1 MEQELDLSKSFGKK
15 EAVIIQNIDE
25 DEIFIPEKNS
35 NTFYTRKIEGN
46 KMTEKS
52 LIKMRSMDLA
62 KESPVHGKS
71 LRHAKSFSSH
81 FIINIDEMT
90 SDGDNE
96 KGALINKTSSGNMGI
111 FSCDRSYISSS
122 SISTEATLEN
132 SQKKNNISELK
143 ASCPMDQEDQNS
155 CSWRGIQI
163 EPTLRIRV
171 EFQDVKYTVALKGVE
186 NSNAEKCILQGVSG
200 SACPGEILALM
211 GPSGGGKTTLL
222 KLLSGKVKN
231 DSGMITYN
239 DQPYNKS
246 LKQRIGFVLQDDV
259 VFHHLTVKETLTYAA
274 LLRLPNTLSKE
285 QKKERAIRVIDE
297 LGLERCQDTIIGGAF
312 VRGISGGERKR
323 VCIGN
328 EILLNPSLLFLD
340 EPTSGL
346 DSTTALRIMQMLS
359 NIAKA
364 GKTVITTIHQ
374 PSSRLFSR
382 FDKLILLGQGSSLY
396 FGKAS
401 EAMLY
406 FSSIGCSPLIAMNPA
421 EFLIDIANGNI
432 TEKSIP
438 SDLEDKLSP
447 GNHHFKSQYEGP
459 SPADV
464 HEYFVGAYESRVAK
478 IEKIKFLNHRLIE
491 KDSEVQNW
499 PNLRDSGATW
509 CQQFSILF
517 TRSLK
522 ERSHEYF
529 SSLRI
534 TQVIA
539 TAIIV
544 GLLWWHSDISP
555 PKRVSDQAGLLFFIS
570 VFWAFLPLFTA
581 IFTFPQER
589 AMLVKERSVNMYKLS
604 AYFIARITTDLFL
617 DLVLPVTFLVIVYF
631 MVRLKLTFNAFSLTL
646 LTILLSIIAAQGLG
660 LAIGAAFMDVK
671 KATTFASVTLMAFM
685 LSGGFFLQEV
695 PAFMSWVRYISI
707 NYHTYRLLL
716 KIQYNSLR
724 SFKYG
729 SVNDSSGVEVG
740 AMLVM
745 VIGYRMLAYILL
757 RKMKLRTST

>member
-1 MEQELDLSKSFGKK
+1 MGKELDHSKSLDKE
-15 EAVIIQNIDE
+15 EAVIMQNIDE
-25 DEIFIPEKNS
+25 DEIFPPEKNRNS
-35 NTFYTRKIEGN
+35 LCIRKIEGN
-46 KMTEKS
+46 KKTKTRLM
-52 LIKMRSMDLA
+52 KMRSLDSA
-62 KESPVHGKS
+62 EESPVHGKS
-71 LRHAKSFSSH
+71 LCLARSFSSH
-81 FIINIDEMT
+81 FLINIDEMM
-90 SDGDNE
+90 SDVGNE
-96 KGALINKTSSGNMGI
+96 KGALI
-111 FSCDRSYISSS
+111 
-122 SISTEATLEN
+122 
-132 SQKKNNISELK
+132 KNNILK
-143 ASCPMDQEDQNS
+143 SKDQEDDDS
-155 CSWRGIQI
+155 CSWNRIQI
-163 EPTLRIRV
+163 EPTLRIRLK
-171 EFQDVKYTVALKGVE
+171 FQDVKYTVALKGVE
-186 NSNAEKCILQGVSG
+186 NSDTEKCILQGVSG

-231 DSGMITYN
+231 DSGTITFN

-259 VFHHLTVKETLTYAA
+259 VFPHLTVKETLTYAA

-285 QKKERAIRVIDE
+285 QKKERAIGVINE

-312 VRGISGGERKR
+312 VRGVSGGERKR

-346 DSTTALRIMQMLS
+346 DSTTALRIMQMLR
-359 NIAKA
+359 NIARA
-364 GKTVITTIHQ
+364 GKTVVTTIHQ

-421 EFLIDIANGNI
+421 EFLIDLANGNI

-438 SDLEDKLSP
+438 SELKEKLLP
-447 GNHHFKSQYEGP
+447 GHHHFKKQNEGP

-464 HEYFVGAYESRVAK
+464 HEYFVGAYESRVAN
-478 IEKIKFLNHRLIE
+478 IEKLKLLKHGLIE
-491 KDSEVQNW
+491 EDSEVQSW

-509 CQQFSILF
+509 CQQFTILF
-517 TRSLK
+517 GRSLK
-522 ERSHEYF
+522 ERNHEYF

-539 TAIIV
+539 TAIVV
-544 GLLWWHSDISP
+544 GLLWWNSDTSFPERI
-555 PKRVSDQAGLLFFIS
+555 SDQAGLLFFVS
-570 VFWAFLPLFTA
+570 VFWGFFPLFTA

-604 AYFIARITTDLFL
+604 AYFIARITTDLLL
-617 DLVLPVTFLVIVYF
+617 DLVLPVTFLLIVYF
-631 MVRLKLTFNAFSLTL
+631 MVGLKLTFNAFCLTL

-671 KATTFASVTLMAFM
+671 KATTFASVILMTFM
-685 LSGGFFLQEV
+685 LSGGFFVQEV

-716 KIQYNSLR
+716 KIQFKSLR
-724 SFKYG
+724 NSKYG
-729 SVNDSSGVEVG
+729 SVDDSSGVEVG

-745 VIGYRMLAYILL
+745 VIGYRVLAYFLL
-757 RKMKLRTST
+757 RKMKPRTSK

>member
-1 MEQELDLSKSFGKK
+1 MEQELDLSQRFDKK
-15 EAVIIQNIDE
+15 ESVIRNIDE
-25 DEIFIPEKNS
+25 DEIFPPEKNKS
-35 NTFYTRKIEGN
+35 IFFTRKIEGN
-46 KMTEKS
+46 IKTKKS
-52 LIKMRSMDLA
+52 LIKMRSLDLA
-62 KESPVHGKS
+62 KESTEHGKS
-71 LRHAKSFSSH
+71 LRHARSFSSH
-81 FIINIDEMT
+81 FRINIDEMM

-96 KGALINKTSSGNMGI
+96 IGALISKTSSGKMGI
-111 FSCDRSYISSS
+111 FSYDKSSVSSS
-122 SISTEATLEN
+122 SISDDAALKN
-132 SQKKNNISELK
+132 SPKNNNILELK
-143 ASCPMDQEDQNS
+143 ASFPMDQEDQDS
-155 CSWRGIQI
+155 CSCRIQI
-163 EPTLRIRV
+163 ERTLRIHV
-171 EFQDVKYTVALKGVE
+171 KFQDVKYTVALKGVD
-186 NSNAEKCILQGVSG
+186 SSDVEKCILQGVNG

-222 KLLSGKVKN
+222 NLLSGKVKN

-259 VFHHLTVKETLTYAA
+259 VFPHLTVKETLTYTA

-285 QKKERAIRVIDE
+285 QKKERAIRVINE

-346 DSTTALRIMQMLS
+346 DSTTALRIMQMLC
-359 NIAKA
+359 NIARA
-364 GKTVITTIHQ
+364 GKTVVTTIHQ

-382 FDKLILLGQGSSLY
+382 FDKLVLLGQGSSLY

-421 EFLIDIANGNI
+421 EFLIDLANGNI
-432 TEKSIP
+432 MEKSIP
-438 SDLEDKLSP
+438 SDLEDKILP
-447 GNHHFKSQYEGP
+447 GNHHFKSRFGGP

-464 HEYFVGAYESRVAK
+464 HEYFVRAYESRVAK
-478 IEKIKFLNHRLIE
+478 IEKIKLVNHHLIE
-491 KDSEVQNW
+491 EDSEVQSWHNS
-499 PNLRDSGATW
+499 RDSGATW

-517 TRSLK
+517 RRSLK

-529 SSLRI
+529 SSIRI

-544 GLLWWHSDISP
+544 GLLWWHSDTSS
-555 PKRVSDQAGLLFFIS
+555 PKRASNQAGVLFFIS
-570 VFWAFLPLFTA
+570 VFWAFFPLVTA

-617 DLVLPVTFLVIVYF
+617 DLALPITFLVIVYF
-631 MVRLKLTFNAFSLTL
+631 MVGLKHTFRAFSLTL

-660 LAIGAAFMDVK
+660 LAIGVAFMDTK
-671 KATTFASVTLMAFM
+671 KATTFASVTLMTFM
-685 LSGGFFLQEV
+685 LSGGFFVQEV
-695 PAFMSWVRYISI
+695 PAFISWVRYISI
-707 NYHTYRLLL
+707 NYHTYRILL

-724 SFKYG
+724 SLKYG
-729 SVNDSSGVEVG
+729 SVDDSSGVVG
-740 AMLVM
+740 AMFVM
-745 VIGYRMLAYILL
+745 VIGYRMLAYFLL
-757 RKMKLRTST
+757 SKMKLRTST

>member
-1 MEQELDLSKSFGKK
+1 MGKELDHSKSLDKE
-15 EAVIIQNIDE
+15 EAVIMQNIDE
-25 DEIFIPEKNS
+25 DEIFPPEKNRNS
-35 NTFYTRKIEGN
+35 LCIRKIEGN
-46 KMTEKS
+46 KKTRLM
-52 LIKMRSMDLA
+52 KMRSLDSA
-62 KESPVHGKS
+62 EESPVHGKS
-71 LRHAKSFSSH
+71 LCLARSFSSH
-81 FIINIDEMT
+81 FLINIDEMM
-90 SDGDNE
+90 SDVGNE
-96 KGALINKTSSGNMGI
+96 K
-111 FSCDRSYISSS
+111 
-122 SISTEATLEN
+122 E
-132 SQKKNNISELK
+132 NNILK
-143 ASCPMDQEDQNS
+143 SKDQEDDDS
-155 CSWRGIQI
+155 CSWNRIQI
-163 EPTLRIRV
+163 EPTLRIRLK
-171 EFQDVKYTVALKGVE
+171 FQDVKYTVALKGVE
-186 NSNAEKCILQGVSG
+186 NSDTEKCILQGVSG

-231 DSGMITYN
+231 DSGTITFN

-259 VFHHLTVKETLTYAA
+259 VFPHLTVKETLTYAA

-285 QKKERAIRVIDE
+285 QKKERAIGVINE

-312 VRGISGGERKR
+312 VRGVSGGERKR

-346 DSTTALRIMQMLS
+346 DSTTAFRIMQMLR
-359 NIAKA
+359 NIARA
-364 GKTVITTIHQ
+364 GKTVVTTIHQ

-421 EFLIDIANGNI
+421 EFLIDLANGNI

-438 SDLEDKLSP
+438 SELEEKLLP
-447 GNHHFKSQYEGP
+447 GHHHFKKQNEGP

-464 HEYFVGAYESRVAK
+464 HEYFVGAYESRVAN
-478 IEKIKFLNHRLIE
+478 IEKLKLLKHGLIE
-491 KDSEVQNW
+491 EDSEVQSW

-509 CQQFSILF
+509 CQQFTILF
-517 TRSLK
+517 GRSLK
-522 ERSHEYF
+522 ERNHEYF

-539 TAIIV
+539 TAIVV
-544 GLLWWHSDISP
+544 GLLWWNSDTSF
-555 PKRVSDQAGLLFFIS
+555 PKRISDQA
-570 VFWAFLPLFTA
+570 T

-604 AYFIARITTDLFL
+604 AYFIARITTDLLL
-617 DLVLPVTFLVIVYF
+617 DLVLPVTFLLIVYF
-631 MVRLKLTFNAFSLTL
+631 MVGLKLTFNAFCLTL
-646 LTILLSIIAAQGLG
+646 LTILLSIIAA
-660 LAIGAAFMDVK
+660 
-671 KATTFASVTLMAFM
+671 
-685 LSGGFFLQEV
+685 QEV

-716 KIQYNSLR
+716 KIQFKSLR
-724 SFKYG
+724 NSKYG
-729 SVNDSSGVEVG
+729 SVDDSSGVEVG

-745 VIGYRMLAYILL
+745 VIGYRVLAYFLL
-757 RKMKLRTST
+757 RKMKLRTSK

>member
-1 MEQELDLSKSFGKK
+1 MKIPSLKSNQPRYMEHELDHSKSIDKE
-15 EAVIIQNIDE
+15 EAVIMQNIDG
-25 DEIFIPEKNS
+25 DEIFPPEKNRNS
-35 NTFYTRKIEGN
+35 FCIRKIEGN
-46 KMTEKS
+46 KKTKTRLM
-52 LIKMRSMDLA
+52 KMRSLDSA
-62 KESPVHGKS
+62 EESPVHGKS
-71 LRHAKSFSSH
+71 LCHARSFSSH
-81 FIINIDEMT
+81 FLINIDEMM
-90 SDGDNE
+90 SDIDNE
-96 KGALINKTSSGNMGI
+96 KGALLSKTPSGKMGSFSS
-111 FSCDRSYISSS
+111 DRSPISSS
-122 SISTEATLEN
+122 SISDDVTLEN
-132 SQKKNNISELK
+132 SQKKNNILK
-143 ASCPMDQEDQNS
+143 SKDQEDDDS
-155 CSWRGIQI
+155 CSWNRIQI
-163 EPTLRIRV
+163 EPTLRIRLK
-171 EFQDVKYTVALKGVE
+171 FQDVKYTVALKGVE
-186 NSNAEKCILQGVSG
+186 NSDTEKCILQGVSG

-231 DSGMITYN
+231 DCGTITFN

-259 VFHHLTVKETLTYAA
+259 VFPHLTVKETLTYAA

-285 QKKERAIRVIDE
+285 QKKERAIGVINE

-312 VRGISGGERKR
+312 VRGVSGGERKR

-346 DSTTALRIMQMLS
+346 DSTTALRIMQMLR
-359 NIAKA
+359 NTARA
-364 GKTVITTIHQ
+364 GKTVVTTIHQ

-421 EFLIDIANGNI
+421 EFLIDLANGNI

-438 SDLEDKLSP
+438 SDLEDKLLP
-447 GNHHFKSQYEGP
+447 GNHHFKMQNEGP

-464 HEYFVGAYESRVAK
+464 HEYFVGAYESRVAN
-478 IEKIKFLNHRLIE
+478 IEKLKLLKHGLIE
-491 KDSEVQNW
+491 EDSEVQNW
-499 PNLRDSGATW
+499 PNSRDSGATW
-509 CQQFSILF
+509 CQQFTILF
-517 TRSLK
+517 GRSLK
-522 ERSHEYF
+522 ERNHEYF
-529 SSLRI
+529 SCLRI

-544 GLLWWHSDISP
+544 GLLWWNSDTSF
-555 PKRVSDQAGLLFFIS
+555 PKRISDQA
-570 VFWAFLPLFTA
+570 T

-604 AYFIARITTDLFL
+604 AYFIARITTDLLL

-631 MVRLKLTFNAFSLTL
+631 MVGLKLTFNAFSLTL

-671 KATTFASVTLMAFM
+671 KATTFASVILMTFM
-685 LSGGFFLQEV
+685 LSGGFFVQEV

-716 KIQYNSLR
+716 KIQFKSLR
-724 SFKYG
+724 NSKYG
-729 SVNDSSGVEVG
+729 SVDDSSGVEVG

-745 VIGYRMLAYILL
+745 VIGYRVLAYFFL

>member
-81 FIINIDEMT
+81 FIIDIDEMT

-122 SISTEATLEN
+122 SISTGATLEN

-285 QKKERAIRVIDE
+285 QKKARAIRVIDE

-464 HEYFVGAYESRVAK
+464 HE
-478 IEKIKFLNHRLIE
+478 
-491 KDSEVQNW
+491 
-499 PNLRDSGATW
+499 
-509 CQQFSILF
+509 FSILF

-685 LSGGFFLQEV
+685 LSGGFFLLEV

>member
-1 MEQELDLSKSFGKK
+1 MEHELDHSKNIDKE
-15 EAVIIQNIDE
+15 EAVIMQNIDG
-25 DEIFIPEKNS
+25 DEIFPPEKNRNS
-35 NTFYTRKIEGN
+35 FCIRKIEGN
-46 KMTEKS
+46 KKTKTRLM
-52 LIKMRSMDLA
+52 KMRSLDSA
-62 KESPVHGKS
+62 EESPVHGNS
-71 LRHAKSFSSH
+71 LCHARSFSSH
-81 FIINIDEMT
+81 FLINIDEMM
-90 SDGDNE
+90 SDVDNE
-96 KGALINKTSSGNMGI
+96 KGALLSKTPSGKMGSFSS
-111 FSCDRSYISSS
+111 DRSPISSS
-122 SISTEATLEN
+122 SISDDVTLEN
-132 SQKKNNISELK
+132 SQKKNNILK
-143 ASCPMDQEDQNS
+143 SKDQEDDDS
-155 CSWRGIQI
+155 CSWNRTQI
-163 EPTLRIRV
+163 EPTLRIRLK
-171 EFQDVKYTVALKGVE
+171 FQDVKYTVALKGVE
-186 NSNAEKCILQGVSG
+186 NSDTEKCILQGVSG

-231 DSGMITYN
+231 DSGTITFN

-259 VFHHLTVKETLTYAA
+259 VFPHLTVKETLTYAA

-285 QKKERAIRVIDE
+285 QKKERAIGVINE

-312 VRGISGGERKR
+312 VRGVSGGERKR

-346 DSTTALRIMQMLS
+346 DSTTALRIMQMLR
-359 NIAKA
+359 NTARA
-364 GKTVITTIHQ
+364 GKTVVTTIHQ

-421 EFLIDIANGNI
+421 EFLIDLANGNI

-438 SDLEDKLSP
+438 SDLEDKLLP
-447 GNHHFKSQYEGP
+447 GNHHFKMQNEGP

-464 HEYFVGAYESRVAK
+464 HEYFVGAYESRVAN
-478 IEKIKFLNHRLIE
+478 IEKLKLLKHGLIE
-491 KDSEVQNW
+491 EDSEVQNW
-499 PNLRDSGATW
+499 PNSRDSGATW
-509 CQQFSILF
+509 CQQFTILF
-517 TRSLK
+517 GRSLK
-522 ERSHEYF
+522 ERNHEYF

-544 GLLWWHSDISP
+544 GLLWWNSDTSF
-555 PKRVSDQAGLLFFIS
+555 PKRISDQARLLFFIS
-570 VFWAFLPLFTA
+570 VFWGFFPLFTA

-604 AYFIARITTDLFL
+604 AYFIARITTDLLL

-631 MVRLKLTFNAFSLTL
+631 MVGLKLTFNAFSLTL

-671 KATTFASVTLMAFM
+671 KATTFASVILMTFM
-685 LSGGFFLQEV
+685 LSGGFFVQEV

-716 KIQYNSLR
+716 KIQFKSLR
-724 SFKYG
+724 NSKYG
-729 SVNDSSGVEVG
+729 SVDDSSGVEVG

-745 VIGYRMLAYILL
+745 VIGYRVLAYFFL

>member
-1 MEQELDLSKSFGKK
+1 MGKELDHSKSLDKE
-15 EAVIIQNIDE
+15 EAVIMQNIDE
-25 DEIFIPEKNS
+25 DEIFPPEKNRNS
-35 NTFYTRKIEGN
+35 LCIRKIEGN
-46 KMTEKS
+46 KKTKTRLM
-52 LIKMRSMDLA
+52 KMRSLDSA
-62 KESPVHGKS
+62 EESPVHGKS
-71 LRHAKSFSSH
+71 LCLARSFSSH
-81 FIINIDEMT
+81 FLINIDEMM
-90 SDGDNE
+90 SDVGNE
-96 KGALINKTSSGNMGI
+96 K
-111 FSCDRSYISSS
+111 
-122 SISTEATLEN
+122 E
-132 SQKKNNISELK
+132 NNILK
-143 ASCPMDQEDQNS
+143 SKDQEDDDS
-155 CSWRGIQI
+155 CSWNRIQI
-163 EPTLRIRV
+163 EPTLRIRLK
-171 EFQDVKYTVALKGVE
+171 FQDVKYTVALKGVE
-186 NSNAEKCILQGVSG
+186 NSDTEKCILQGVSG

-231 DSGMITYN
+231 DSGTITFN

-259 VFHHLTVKETLTYAA
+259 VFPHLTVKETLTYAA

-285 QKKERAIRVIDE
+285 QKKERAIGVINE

-312 VRGISGGERKR
+312 VRGVSGGERKR

-346 DSTTALRIMQMLS
+346 DSTTALRIMQMLR
-359 NIAKA
+359 NIARA
-364 GKTVITTIHQ
+364 GKTVVTTIHQ

-421 EFLIDIANGNI
+421 EFLIDLANGNI

-438 SDLEDKLSP
+438 SELKEKLLP
-447 GNHHFKSQYEGP
+447 GHHHFKKQNEGP

-464 HEYFVGAYESRVAK
+464 HEYFVGAYESRVAN
-478 IEKIKFLNHRLIE
+478 IEKLKLLKHGLIE
-491 KDSEVQNW
+491 EDSEVQSW

-509 CQQFSILF
+509 CQQFTILF
-517 TRSLK
+517 GRSLK
-522 ERSHEYF
+522 ERNHEYF

-539 TAIIV
+539 TAIVV
-544 GLLWWHSDISP
+544 GLLWWNSDTSFPERI
-555 PKRVSDQAGLLFFIS
+555 SDQAGLLFFVS
-570 VFWAFLPLFTA
+570 VFWGFFPLFTA

-604 AYFIARITTDLFL
+604 AYFIARITTDLLL
-617 DLVLPVTFLVIVYF
+617 DLVLPVTFLLIVYF
-631 MVRLKLTFNAFSLTL
+631 MVGLKLTFNAFCLTL

-671 KATTFASVTLMAFM
+671 KATTFASVILMTFM
-685 LSGGFFLQEV
+685 LSGGFFVQEV

-716 KIQYNSLR
+716 KIQFKSLR
-724 SFKYG
+724 NSKYG
-729 SVNDSSGVEVG
+729 SVDDSSGVEVG

-745 VIGYRMLAYILL
+745 VIGYRVLAYFLL
-757 RKMKLRTST
+757 RKMKPRTSK

>member
-1 MEQELDLSKSFGKK
+1 MGKELDHSKSLDKE
-15 EAVIIQNIDE
+15 EAVIMQNIDE
-25 DEIFIPEKNS
+25 DEIFPPEKNRNS
-35 NTFYTRKIEGN
+35 LCIRKIEGN
-46 KMTEKS
+46 KKTKTRLM
-52 LIKMRSMDLA
+52 KMRSLDSA
-62 KESPVHGKS
+62 EESPVHGKS
-71 LRHAKSFSSH
+71 LCLARSFSSH
-81 FIINIDEMT
+81 FLINIDEMM
-90 SDGDNE
+90 SDVGNE
-96 KGALINKTSSGNMGI
+96 K
-111 FSCDRSYISSS
+111 
-122 SISTEATLEN
+122 E
-132 SQKKNNISELK
+132 NNILK
-143 ASCPMDQEDQNS
+143 SKDQEDDDS
-155 CSWRGIQI
+155 CSWNRIQI
-163 EPTLRIRV
+163 EPTLRIRLK
-171 EFQDVKYTVALKGVE
+171 FQDVKYSVALKGVE
-186 NSNAEKCILQGVSG
+186 NSDTEKCILQGVSG

-231 DSGMITYN
+231 DSGTITFN

-259 VFHHLTVKETLTYAA
+259 VFPHLTVKETLTYTA

-285 QKKERAIRVIDE
+285 QKKERAIGVINE

-312 VRGISGGERKR
+312 VRGVSGGERKR

-346 DSTTALRIMQMLS
+346 DSTTALRIMQMLR
-359 NIAKA
+359 NIARA
-364 GKTVITTIHQ
+364 GKTVVTTIHQ

-421 EFLIDIANGNI
+421 EFLIDLANGNI

-438 SDLEDKLSP
+438 SELEEKLLP
-447 GNHHFKSQYEGP
+447 GHHHFEKQNEGP

-464 HEYFVGAYESRVAK
+464 HEYFVGAYESRVAN
-478 IEKIKFLNHRLIE
+478 IEKLKLLKHGLIE
-491 KDSEVQNW
+491 EDSEVQSW

-509 CQQFSILF
+509 CQQFTILF
-517 TRSLK
+517 GRSLK
-522 ERSHEYF
+522 ERNHEYF

-539 TAIIV
+539 TAIVV
-544 GLLWWHSDISP
+544 GLLWWNSDTSFPERI
-555 PKRVSDQAGLLFFIS
+555 SDQAGLLFFVS
-570 VFWAFLPLFTA
+570 VFWGFFPLFTA

-604 AYFIARITTDLFL
+604 AYFIARITTDLLL
-617 DLVLPVTFLVIVYF
+617 DLVLPVTFLLIVYF
-631 MVRLKLTFNAFSLTL
+631 MVGLKLTFNAFCLTL

-671 KATTFASVTLMAFM
+671 KATTFASVILMTFM
-685 LSGGFFLQEV
+685 LSGGFFVQEV

-716 KIQYNSLR
+716 KIQFKSLR
-724 SFKYG
+724 NSKYG
-729 SVNDSSGVEVG
+729 SVDDSSGVELG

-745 VIGYRMLAYILL
+745 VIGYRVLAYFLL
-757 RKMKLRTST
+757 RKMKLRTSK